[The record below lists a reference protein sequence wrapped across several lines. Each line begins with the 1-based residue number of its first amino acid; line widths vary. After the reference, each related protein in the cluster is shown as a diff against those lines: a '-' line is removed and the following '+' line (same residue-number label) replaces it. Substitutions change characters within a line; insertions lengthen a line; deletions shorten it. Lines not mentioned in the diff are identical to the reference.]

1 MRKRVVSERNNVAA
15 PTDQEWMDLEDL
27 AEIEVTS
34 EDPAHPI
41 ESALIPGGKGWRAA
55 EPGRQ
60 TVRVLFDKPQKIRRI
75 SLGFVETD
83 QPRTQEFVL
92 RWSPDGG
99 RSYREV
105 VRQQYNFSTPGST
118 REVEDYKPQLDN
130 VTILELIVIPDISGG
145 PARASLAELRLA

>member
-1 MRKRVVSERNNVAA
+1 MRKRVVSERNSVA
-15 PTDQEWMDLEDL
+15 PSTDPEWLDLEDV
-27 AEIEVTS
+27 AEVEVTS

-41 ESALIPGGKGWRAA
+41 ESALIPGGTGWRSA

-60 TVRVLFDKPQKIRRI
+60 TVRVLFDEPQKIRRI
-75 SLGFVETD
+75 RLGFLETE

-99 RSYREV
+99 RSYRDA

-118 REVEDYKPQLDN
+118 REVEDYRPQLN
-130 VTILELIVIPDISGG
+130 EVTVLELIIIPDISGG